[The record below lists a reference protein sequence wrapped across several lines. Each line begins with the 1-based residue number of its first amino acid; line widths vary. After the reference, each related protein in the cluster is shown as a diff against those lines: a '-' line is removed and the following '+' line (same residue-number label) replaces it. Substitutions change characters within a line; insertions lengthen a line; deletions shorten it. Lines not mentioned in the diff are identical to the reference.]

1 MKLLLLNGPNLRLLG
16 TREPEIYGR
25 FTLTDA
31 EALACE
37 TAERLGAEMDC
48 FQSDI
53 EGELV
58 AVIGAA
64 RGEYDGI
71 VINPA
76 AYTHTS
82 VALRD
87 AIAASEL
94 PAVELHISNTHRRE
108 EFRRVSFT
116 APVCVAQIQGFGLK
130 GYELAVEGLV
140 DFIRAN
146 GKETVK

>member
-16 TREPEIYGR
+16 TREPDIYGR
-25 FTLTDA
+25 FTLADA
-31 EALACE
+31 EALARA
-37 TAERLGAEMDC
+37 TAERLGATLDC
-48 FQSDI
+48 FQSDV

-58 AVIGAA
+58 AKIGAA
-64 RGEYDGI
+64 RGVYDGL

-94 PAVELHISNTHRRE
+94 PAVELHISNTHKRE
-108 EFRRVSFT
+108 TFRHVSYT
-116 APVCVAQIQGFGLK
+116 APVCVAQLMGFGLT
-130 GYELAVEGLV
+130 GYALAVEGLV
-140 DFIRAN
+140 AHLRGAAR
-146 GKETVK
+146 

>member
-16 TREPEIYGR
+16 TREPDIYGR
-25 FTLTDA
+25 FTLADA
-31 EALACE
+31 EALARE
-37 TAERLGAEMDC
+37 TAERLGATLDC
-48 FQSDI
+48 FQSDV

-58 AVIGAA
+58 AKIGAA
-64 RGEYDGI
+64 RGVYDGF

-94 PAVELHISNTHRRE
+94 PAVELHISNTHKRE
-108 EFRRVSFT
+108 AFRHVSYT
-116 APVCVAQIQGFGLK
+116 APVCVAQLMGFGLT
-130 GYELAVEGLV
+130 GYALAVEGLV
-140 DFIRAN
+140 AHIR
-146 GKETVK
+146 GRQ

>member
-25 FTLTDA
+25 FTLADA
-31 EALACE
+31 EALARA
-37 TAERLGAEMDC
+37 TAARLGATLDC

-58 AVIGAA
+58 AKIGEA
-64 RGEYDGI
+64 RGVYDGLI
-71 VINPA
+71 INPA

-87 AIAASEL
+87 AISASEL
-94 PAVELHISNTHRRE
+94 PAVELHISNTHKRE
-108 EFRRVSFT
+108 AFRQVSYT
-116 APVCVAQIQGFGLK
+116 APVCVAQLMGFGLQ
-130 GYELAVEGLV
+130 GYALAVEGLV
-140 DFIRAN
+140 AHLTTS
-146 GKETVK
+146 KKVH

>member
-16 TREPEIYGR
+16 TREPDIYGR
-25 FTLTDA
+25 FTLADA
-31 EALACE
+31 EALAKA
-37 TAERLGAEMDC
+37 TAERLGATLDC

-58 AVIGAA
+58 SKIGAA
-64 RGEYDGI
+64 RGVYDGI

-87 AIAASEL
+87 ALSAAEL
-94 PAVELHISNTHRRE
+94 PAVELHISNTHKRE
-108 EFRRVSFT
+108 EFRHVSYT
-116 APVCVAQIQGFGLK
+116 APVCVAQLMGFGLT
-130 GYELAVEGLV
+130 GYALAVEGLIAY
-140 DFIRAN
+140 IRGAAQ
-146 GKETVK
+146 

>member
-16 TREPEIYGR
+16 TREPDIYGR
-25 FTLTDA
+25 FTLADA
-31 EALACE
+31 EALAKA
-37 TAERLGAEMDC
+37 TAERLGATLDC

-58 AVIGAA
+58 SKIGAA
-64 RGEYDGI
+64 RGVYDGI

-87 AIAASEL
+87 ALSAAEL
-94 PAVELHISNTHRRE
+94 PAVELHISNTHKRE
-108 EFRRVSFT
+108 AFRHVSYT
-116 APVCVAQIQGFGLK
+116 APVCVAQLMGFGLM
-130 GYELAVEGLV
+130 GYALAVEGLIAY
-140 DFIRAN
+140 IRGTAQ
-146 GKETVK
+146 

>member
-16 TREPEIYGR
+16 TREPDIYGS
-25 FTLTDA
+25 FTLADA
-31 EALACE
+31 EALAKA
-37 TAERLGAEMDC
+37 TAEKLGATLDA

-58 AVIGAA
+58 TAIGNA
-64 RGEYDGI
+64 RGVYDGL

-87 AIAASEL
+87 AISASEL
-94 PAVELHISNTHRRE
+94 PAVELHISNTHKRE
-108 EFRRVSFT
+108 EFRHVSYT
-116 APVCVAQIQGFGLK
+116 APVCVAQLQGFGLI
-130 GYELAVEGLV
+130 GYALAVEGL
-140 DFIRAN
+140 IAYL
-146 GKETVK
+146 KQH

>member
-25 FTLTDA
+25 FTLADA
-31 EALACE
+31 EALARA
-37 TAERLGAEMDC
+37 TAARLGATLDC

-58 AVIGAA
+58 AKIGEA
-64 RGEYDGI
+64 RGVYDGLI
-71 VINPA
+71 INPA

-87 AIAASEL
+87 AISASEL
-94 PAVELHISNTHRRE
+94 PAVELHISNTHKRE
-108 EFRRVSFT
+108 AFRQVSYT
-116 APVCVAQIQGFGLK
+116 APVCVAQLMGFGLQ
-130 GYELAVEGLV
+130 GYALAVEGLV
-140 DFIRAN
+140 AHLTTSE
-146 GKETVK
+146 KVH

>member
-16 TREPEIYGR
+16 TREPDIYGR
-25 FTLTDA
+25 FTLADA
-31 EALACE
+31 EALAKA
-37 TAERLGAEMDC
+37 TAERLGATLDC

-58 AVIGAA
+58 SKIGAA
-64 RGEYDGI
+64 RGVYDGI

-87 AIAASEL
+87 ALSAAEP
-94 PAVELHISNTHRRE
+94 PAVELHISNTHKRE
-108 EFRRVSFT
+108 ALRHVSYT
-116 APVCVAQIQGFGLK
+116 APVCVAQLMGFGLM
-130 GYELAVEGLV
+130 GYALAVEGLIAY
-140 DFIRAN
+140 IRGTAQ
-146 GKETVK
+146 